1 MLLGP
6 LFGCLEVLLVK
17 INELKC
23 VEIELDNSE
32 SNTESEYQVN
42 LQSELQ
48 ESYDE
53 LENIKSM
60 TNNKSVANMII
71 IIDLET
77 IPHFKKNN
85 LKQASAIANKIHP
98 NVMSRRRKNLNVT
111 PKCA

>member
-6 LFGCLEVLLVK
+6 LVGCLEVLLVK
-17 INELKC
+17 INELKHA
-23 VEIELDNSE
+23 EIELDNSE

-60 TNNKSVANMII
+60 TNNNSVA
-71 IIDLET
+71 
-77 IPHFKKNN
+77 FKTEQFKTSFSYC
-85 LKQASAIANKIHP
+85 K
-98 NVMSRRRKNLNVT
+98 
-111 PKCA
+111 